1 MSHKILRIGRYTLY
15 HYTFT
20 EDDKPGGIWGE
31 YYTFTQE
38 QPDDTY
44 QFLYPDGTFRYPS
57 NWIVPFYNT
66 LDEIIAAFKKYIT
79 IAELLKLKFNPDIA
93 QIMDD

>member
-1 MSHKILRIGRYTLY
+1 MSHKILRIGRYVLY

-20 EDDKPGGIWGE
+20 EDDKPGE

-44 QFLYPDGTFRYPS
+44 QFLYPDGTFQYPK
-57 NWIVPFYNT
+57 NWIVPYFST
-66 LDEIIAAFKKYIT
+66 LDEIIAAFKKYLT
-79 IAELLKLKFNPDIA
+79 TAELLKLKFSSDIA
-93 QIMDD
+93 QMIDAQ